1 MISKNS
7 RNRILLMCFF
17 VIVSLILFSFRLP
30 RIYILTDTIYENIDN
45 LDNIDPMMKDIYVP
59 PVEDSHLTNYKN
71 WNMLKNDNNIPGL
84 RPGPILGDN
93 LGLEN
98 NSVLSLSTPIRA
110 PLVNN

>member
-7 RNRILLMCFF
+7 RNRILLMSFF

-30 RIYILTDTIYENIDN
+30 RIYILTDTNQNIETIE
-45 LDNIDPMMKDIYVP
+45 NIDPMMKDIYVP

-84 RPGPILGDN
+84 RPGPVLGDN

-98 NSVLSLSTPIRA
+98 DTILSLSTPIRA
-110 PLVNN
+110 PLVNY